1 MGLMNYQQVQ
11 PFAPPESRALRAGVT
26 AAMHYPMH
34 SGADARSIEGLPAL
48 TVNGTVGTLWSA
60 NWASATPDGA
70 THYLTAA
77 VGNAILEELFDLTD
91 LTGQELL
98 FGFDWQSD
106 GALATNEAVYSWGS
120 NQVGAGLGGYH
131 LYLASSSQIGMAFRG
146 IASSG
151 GESGALLAGT
161 AMATANRYSVVVSL
175 VGTAAGEATLAAYRY
190 LHGTGPQDGSQQ
202 SGVNILGTGG
212 ASAPGVNSTYA
223 LTLFARRDTSAY
235 NRFVG
240 ATAGSNAKVGNVW
253 AARCSSVIA
262 GLADQCLA
270 DMVSARGELPQ
281 SLRA

>member
-1 MGLMNYQQVQ
+1 MGLMNFQQMQ
-11 PFAPPESRALRAGVT
+11 PFAQPESRALRSGVT

-34 SGADARSIEGLPAL
+34 SGPQARSVDGAPDL

-70 THYLTAA
+70 TNYLTAA
-77 VGNAILEELFDLTD
+77 VGNAALEEIFDLTD

-106 GALATNEAVYSWGS
+106 GALATNEALYSWGS

-131 LYLASSSQIGMAFRG
+131 LYIASSSQIGMSFRG
-146 IASSG
+146 IGSSG
-151 GESGALLAGT
+151 GESTALLSGT
-161 AMATANRYSVVVSL
+161 AMATSDRYSVVISL
-175 VGTAAGEATLAAYRY
+175 VGTAAGVATLAAYRY
-190 LHGTGPQDGSQQ
+190 RHGTGPQDGSQQ

-212 ASAPGVNSTYA
+212 ASAPGVNSAYA
-223 LTLFARRDTSAY
+223 LTLLARRDTSAY
-235 NRFVG
+235 NRVVG

-253 AARCSSVIA
+253 AARCSSVVV